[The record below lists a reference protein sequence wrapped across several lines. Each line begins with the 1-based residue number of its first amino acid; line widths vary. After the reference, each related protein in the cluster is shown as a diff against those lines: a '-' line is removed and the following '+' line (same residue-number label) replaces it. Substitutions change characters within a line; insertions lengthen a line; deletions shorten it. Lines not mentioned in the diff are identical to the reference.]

1 MRRLSVPY
9 LTASNGFEALQ
20 CYKSNDILFDIV
32 LMDVSMPIM
41 DGLTASREIRSFER
55 IADRTPATII
65 ALTGA
70 ASPQAR
76 QEAFASGIDRYLTKP
91 VPMKV
96 LKSILDEFQIRQPTR
111 RGVDVDGQSSS
122 GSQSGMKVSFEE
134 ASTSRPSP
142 PWTWRGWNGFE
153 DWRKAWWKLNHQPF
167 ELTPQ
172 CTYPLPMPWWVRMY
186 GPTNTLWGNY
196 EYCKNKYSR

>member
-1 MRRLSVPY
+1 
-9 LTASNGFEALQ
+9 
-20 CYKSNDILFDIV
+20 
-32 LMDVSMPIM
+32 MPIM

-91 VPMKV
+91 VPMKA

-142 PWTWRGWNGFE
+142 P
-153 DWRKAWWKLNHQPF
+153 
-167 ELTPQ
+167 
-172 CTYPLPMPWWVRMY
+172 
-186 GPTNTLWGNY
+186 
-196 EYCKNKYSR
+196 